1 MAKREVPTNTN
12 DWNKSRPA
20 NALEAQS
27 WPEGTLRETTFTRK
41 PETPLQALME
51 ALPWEEAET
60 SIEEVLPI
68 REAVAN
74 AIDRLPP
81 RLKYIVECIHIERLS
96 YQQLADRMSISKTH
110 AHRLT
115 REAENMLRASLSA
128 NQLIRERLNLETKH
142 KTWWEAAASQ
152 LSALSPVGNEHASDK
167 EICDD
172 IAALLP
178 EMREAFER
186 NNDHYLEIVDLMGG
200 MAAEWLNNH
209 GKWNASDIADLLE
222 SKQQDYG
229 HGNISAFGQ
238 LGIAVRLSDKVE
250 RMKNLE
256 AKQGKARNESFADTM
271 LDIVGYCVIAFMLDD
286 GSFYME
292 VNK

>member
-1 MAKREVPTNTN
+1 MAKRETPTNTN

-20 NALEAQS
+20 NFLDAQG

-51 ALPWEEAET
+51 ALPWEEPET
-60 SIEEVLPI
+60 SVEELQPL
-68 REAVAN
+68 REIVAQAV
-74 AIDRLPP
+74 DRLPA
-81 RLKYIVECIHIERLS
+81 RLKYVLECIHMERLS
-96 YQQLADRMSISKTH
+96 YQQLADRMAISKTH
-110 AHRLT
+110 AFRLT
-115 REAENMLRASLSA
+115 REAETILKATLSA
-128 NQLIRERLNLETKH
+128 NQLIREKLNLETKH
-142 KTWWEAAASQ
+142 KTWWEAAASH
-152 LSALSPVGNEHASDK
+152 LSTLNPVGNNSTDA
-167 EICDD
+167 EICEA
-172 IAALLP
+172 IASLLP
-178 EMREAFER
+178 EMRDAFER
-186 NNDHYLEIVDLMGG
+186 DNGEYLEVVDLIGG

-209 GKWNASDIADLLE
+209 GKWSASDIADILE

-256 AKQGKARNESFADTM
+256 SKQGKARNESFADTM

-286 GSFYME
+286 GTFYME
-292 VNK
+292 VGK